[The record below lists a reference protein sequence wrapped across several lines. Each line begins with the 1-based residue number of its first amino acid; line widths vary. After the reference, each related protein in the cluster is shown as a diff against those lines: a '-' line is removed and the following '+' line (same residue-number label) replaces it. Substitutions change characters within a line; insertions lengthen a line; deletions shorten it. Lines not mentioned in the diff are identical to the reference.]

1 MHSMT
6 NTRPRLTVNGLYK
19 QFLLHGQGGLEI
31 DVMRDLSLTLQA
43 GECLVLAGRSG
54 IGKSTLLKMLY
65 GDYRIDQGRI
75 RLHFDDGDLDLEA
88 LPTYAWHGLR
98 RDVIGYVS
106 QFLRVVPRVAAVD
119 VVMEPLLARGAD
131 EAESRR
137 RAETLLA
144 RLNLPERLWR
154 LPPGTF
160 SGGEQQRVNIA
171 RGFIG
176 EHPLLLLDEPTA
188 SLDAANRDV
197 VIALIGEAKARGTAM
212 LGIFH
217 DEDVRERV
225 ADRLL
230 PLDGSLGGLSNASQT
245 CRESLS

>member
-1 MHSMT
+1 MT
-6 NTRPRLTVNGLYK
+6 SLT
-19 QFLLHGQGGLEI
+19 QPFLSVDALHKAFVLHGQGGMTLE
-31 DVMRDLSLTLQA
+31 VMRDLHLTLSP
-43 GECLVLAGRSG
+43 GECLVLSGPSG
-54 IGKSTLLKMLY
+54 IGKSTLLKMLH
-65 GDYRIDQGRI
+65 GSYRVTGGALH
-75 RLHFDDGDLDLEA
+75 LHFEDGELSLGDLPA
-88 LPTYAWHGLR
+88 HAWHTLR

-106 QFLRVVPRVAAVD
+106 QFLRVIPRVPAVE
-119 VVMEPLLARGAD
+119 VVMEPLLARGVDTAD
-131 EAESRR
+131 ARV

-171 RGFIG
+171 RGFIA

-188 SLDAANRDV
+188 SLDAANREV
-197 VIALIGEAKARGTAM
+197 VIELIQEAKARGAAL

-217 DEDVRERV
+217 DEEVRDRV

-230 PLDGSLGGLSNASQT
+230 PLTPHMGVALGAAPFAGKEGVS
-245 CRESLS
+245 

>member
-1 MHSMT
+1 MT
-6 NTRPRLTVNGLYK
+6 SLT
-19 QFLLHGQGGLEI
+19 QPFLSVDALHKAFVLHGQDGMTLE
-31 DVMRDLSLTLQA
+31 VMRDLHLTLSP
-43 GECLVLAGRSG
+43 GECLVLSGPSG
-54 IGKSTLLKMLY
+54 IGKSTLLKMLH
-65 GDYRIDQGRI
+65 GSYRVTGGTL
-75 RLHFDDGDLDLEA
+75 RLHFEDGELSLGDLPA
-88 LPTYAWHGLR
+88 HAWHTLR

-106 QFLRVVPRVAAVD
+106 QFLRVIPRVPAVE
-119 VVMEPLLARGAD
+119 VVMEPLLARGVDTAD
-131 EAESRR
+131 ARV

-171 RGFIG
+171 RGFIA

-188 SLDAANRDV
+188 SLDAANREV
-197 VIALIGEAKARGTAM
+197 VIELIHEAKARGAAL

-217 DEDVRERV
+217 DEEVRDRV

-230 PLDGSLGGLSNASQT
+230 PLTPHMGAALEAAPSAGKEGVS
-245 CRESLS
+245 

>member
-1 MHSMT
+1 MSAM
-6 NTRPRLTVNGLYK
+6 TRPLLRVKGLGK
-19 QFLLHGQGGLEI
+19 TFMLHGQGGLSL
-31 DVMRDLSLTLQA
+31 DVMQDLSLTLSP
-43 GECLVLAGRSG
+43 GECQVLVGRSG

-65 GDYRIDQGRI
+65 GSYRITRGHVC
-75 RLHFDDGDLDLEA
+75 LHFDDGDLDLAE
-88 LPTYAWHGLR
+88 LPAHAWHALR

-106 QFLRVVPRVAAVD
+106 QFLRCVPRVPAVE
-119 VVMEPLLARGAD
+119 VVMEPLLMRGSDPEEARCK
-131 EAESRR
+131 AEG
-137 RAETLLA
+137 LLE
-144 RLNLPERLWR
+144 RLNLPQRLWE

-188 SLDAANRDV
+188 SLDATNREV
-197 VIALIGEAKARGTAM
+197 VVELIQAAKSRGVAM

-230 PLDGSLGGLSNASQT
+230 PLDDYMPRPDMNHCEMHRGEASQ
-245 CRESLS
+245 